1 MLSLVPISAGVTKDL
16 ISKMKECAM
25 EDTGEVGW
33 FVFRGWSFIYISWA
47 QSRGE
52 SPLHL
57 SQPLIYLE
65 DNVKFNQKS
74 GKTEQ
79 LNFKDGEPCEPVALK
94 A

>member
-1 MLSLVPISAGVTKDL
+1 MLSLIAGVTKDL
-16 ISKMKECAM
+16 ISKMKQCAM
-25 EDTGEVGW
+25 KDTGEVGRL
-33 FVFRGWSFIYISWA
+33 VFRGWGFIYISWA
-47 QSRGE
+47 QSEGE

-79 LNFKDGEPCEPVALK
+79 LNFKDGEPREPVALK

>member
-1 MLSLVPISAGVTKDL
+1 
-16 ISKMKECAM
+16 M
-25 EDTGEVGW
+25 EGCFQRLG
-33 FVFRGWSFIYISWA
+33 FYIQLLYNCA
-47 QSRGE
+47 QSKGV

-65 DNVKFNQKS
+65 DNVKFNQKT

-79 LNFKDGEPCEPVALK
+79 LNFKDGEPREPVALK